1 MSVASGEPRR
11 ATGGLIAVAVTLGL
25 LAAAVTYLPLPGV
38 PEWMRFAAASLLVV
52 GTAFVPGVGLPVVVA
67 ALFGAVG
74 LRDLAVASAMWGNLF
89 FVVLVGALIA
99 VIVHAVRSGH
109 PIAWRLT
116 PLEWAMLGML
126 GAGLWSLP
134 ASLDP
139 AASIAYLGRMSLLA
153 AAGLLVSRVT
163 RTPHGI
169 RLCLDVFVAVSVA
182 LALLALA
189 QWAAPDL
196 GIGRIHVPSIN
207 AADVTV
213 RPSGFYLDPNFLGAH
228 LSIAALAVLA
238 SAARSKRR
246 WWPIAAAV
254 LLFAAVAVTYSRSA
268 WLAASVGL
276 VTLALL
282 GGRRARVAVA
292 VALLVGMV
300 AGAAL
305 VGPER
310 LLGRAGS
317 VIEAGPESAGATR
330 IGMARSSLAMI
341 ADRPVFGTGLEAFD
355 EAYPDYRLP
364 GAEATI
370 THPHQVPLAFIAE
383 TGVAGALALLGLIA
397 ATLVTARRL
406 SGGDPAVRA
415 ALLAGVVA
423 IAAGALF
430 QFFLYWEVA
439 WLWAGLLS
447 AAGALL
453 RPERSACAS
462 GGADSGKE

>member
-1 MSVASGEPRR
+1 MSVASDEPRR
-11 ATGGLIAVAVTLGL
+11 ASGGLVAVAAALGL

-38 PEWMRFAAASLLVV
+38 PEWMRFATASALVAGAV
-52 GTAFVPGVGLPVVVA
+52 LVPGIGLPVVVA

-99 VIVHAVRSGH
+99 AIVGAVRSRSAVTG
-109 PIAWRLT
+109 RLT

-126 GAGLWSLP
+126 GAGLWSLA

-139 AASIAYLGRMSLLA
+139 AASIAYLGRMSLLV
-153 AAGLLVSRVT
+153 AAGLLVSRVA
-163 RTPHGI
+163 RTPRGI
-169 RLCLDVFVAVSVA
+169 RWCLDVFVVASVA

-189 QWAAPDL
+189 QWAVPDL
-196 GIGRIHVPSIN
+196 GIGRVHVPSVN

-228 LSIAALAVLA
+228 LSIAALAALA
-238 SAARSKRR
+238 FAASSKRR
-246 WWPIAAAV
+246 RWPIAAAA
-254 LLFAAVAVTYSRSA
+254 LLFTAVAVTYSRSA
-268 WLAASVGL
+268 WLAAAVGL

-282 GGRRARVAVA
+282 GGRRARLAVA
-292 VALLVGMV
+292 VALLVGLV
-300 AGAAL
+300 AGGAL

-310 LLGRAGS
+310 LLGRAAS

-330 IGMARSSLAMI
+330 IGLARSSLAMI

-370 THPHQVPLAFIAE
+370 THPHQVPLAFVAE
-383 TGVAGALALLGLIA
+383 TGIAGALALLGLVA
-397 ATLVTARRL
+397 ATLATARRL
-406 SGGDPAVRA
+406 SSGDPAVRA
-415 ALLAGVVA
+415 ALLAGVAA
-423 IAAGALF
+423 IAVGALF

-439 WLWAGLLS
+439 WLWVGLLS
-447 AAGALL
+447 AAGALP